1 MSTNSAVTSSAETT
15 SSEKY
20 TGRVKWFN
28 TKAGYGFVTVTDGSK
43 SGSDVFVH
51 HSAIKV
57 ESEQYRYLVQGEYVE
72 FKLSSISGGS
82 HEYQAEEVSG
92 IKGGKLMCETRRDV
106 RNSRSQYRSTK
117 DGSVDDNHRLVA
129 GIGRATGT
137 YKKQSQQQSVQGWQV
152 VKGDKPS
159 TPVGPPPTRPHGST
173 PRAPM
178 VTKAPRAPKP
188 TGDNRKTKM

>member
-1 MSTNSAVTSSAETT
+1 MSTNSAVTSSAETH

-28 TKAGYGFVTVTDGSK
+28 TKAGYGFVTITDGPK

-72 FKLSSISGGS
+72 FKLSSVAGGS
-82 HEYQAEEVSG
+82 HEYQAEDMSG

-106 RNSRSQYRSTK
+106 RSSRSQYRSTK
-117 DGSVDDNHRLVA
+117 SDVTEDVK
-129 GIGRATGT
+129 T
-137 YKKQSQQQSVQGWQV
+137 YQKARENSSAPRKQPSKHDQGWQLIKNSGEKTPV
-152 VKGDKPS
+152 S
-159 TPVGPPPTRPHGST
+159 TPVAKPPAKPAGTT
-173 PRAPM
+173 PRAPRKP
-178 VTKAPRAPKP
+178 KA
-188 TGDNRKTKM
+188 

>member
-1 MSTNSAVTSSAETT
+1 MSTNSSVTSSAETT
-15 SSEKY
+15 SSERY

-28 TKAGYGFVTVTDGSK
+28 TKAGYGFVTITDGSK

-51 HSAIKV
+51 HSTIKV

-72 FKLSSISGGS
+72 FKLSTVTGGS

-106 RNSRSQYRSTK
+106 RTSRTQYRVLK
-117 DGSVDDNHRLVA
+117 GDPVDTNQPRIVA
-129 GIGRATGT
+129 GIGRATGN
-137 YKKQSQQQSVQGWQV
+137 YKNQQQKRNNAEQGWQV
-152 VKGDKPS
+152 VKGDKPH
-159 TPVGPPPTRPHGST
+159 TPTGPPPARARGST

-178 VTKAPRAPKP
+178 APRRRIVHEVPKL
-188 TGDNRKTKM
+188 

>member
-28 TKAGYGFVTVTDGSK
+28 TKAGYGFVTITDGSK

-51 HSAIKV
+51 HSAIRV

-72 FKLSSISGGS
+72 FKLSTVTGGN

-106 RNSRSQYRSTK
+106 RSSRSQYRATK
-117 DGSVDDNHRLVA
+117 GDVTEDTRVFQKPRRNGP
-129 GIGRATGT
+129 GP
-137 YKKQSQQQSVQGWQV
+137 KKQTDNGWQV

-159 TPVGPPPTRPHGST
+159 VSPSTPLGPPPARATGTT
-173 PRAPM
+173 PRPPVKGAR
-178 VTKAPRAPKP
+178 KPKV
-188 TGDNRKTKM
+188 

>member
-15 SSEKY
+15 SSERY

-28 TKAGYGFVTVTDGSK
+28 TKAGYGFVTVTDGPK

-72 FKLSSISGGS
+72 FRLSTVSGGS

-106 RNSRSQYRSTK
+106 RNSRTQYRATK
-117 DGSVDDNHRLVA
+117 SDHVDDNQRVVA
-129 GIGRATGT
+129 GAARATGN
-137 YKKQSQQQSVQGWQV
+137 YKKQQQRKQPSEQGWQV
-152 VKGDKPS
+152 VKGDKPT
-159 TPVGPPPTRPHGST
+159 TPAGPPPARTPGST
-173 PRAPM
+173 PRAP
-178 VTKAPRAPKP
+178 
-188 TGDNRKTKM
+188 KMRDSSETSKKYKM

>member
-1 MSTNSAVTSSAETT
+1 MSTNSAVTSSAETS

-28 TKAGYGFVTVTDGSK
+28 TKAGYGFVTITDGSK

-72 FKLSSISGGS
+72 FGLSTVTGGN
-82 HEYQAEEVSG
+82 HEYQAEDVSG

-106 RNSRSQYRSTK
+106 RTSRSQYRSSKSET
-117 DGSVDDNHRLVA
+117 DDSQRVSA
-129 GIGRATGT
+129 GIGRTTST
-137 YKKQSQQQSVQGWQV
+137 YKKQQKSTDKVSQVS
-152 VKGDKPS
+152 KPAS
-159 TPVGPPPTRPHGST
+159 SNTTPVGSPPPRAAGTT
-173 PRAPM
+173 PRAPKLPS
-178 VTKAPRAPKP
+178 TRKPKA
-188 TGDNRKTKM
+188 

>member
-28 TKAGYGFVTVTDGSK
+28 TKAGYGFVTITDGSK

-72 FKLSSISGGS
+72 FKLSTVSGGS

-106 RNSRSQYRSTK
+106 RTSRSQYRSTK
-117 DGSVDDNHRLVA
+117 GDPVDDSQRVVA
-129 GIGRATGT
+129 GVGRATGN
-137 YKKQSQQQSVQGWQV
+137 YKKQQQRKQPSEQGWQV
-152 VKGDKPS
+152 VKGDKPT
-159 TPVGPPPTRPHGST
+159 TPTGPPPARTPGST

-178 VTKAPRAPKP
+178 KSGSLRKPKA
-188 TGDNRKTKM
+188 

>member
-1 MSTNSAVTSSAETT
+1 MSTNSAVTSSADTT

-28 TKAGYGFVTVTDGSK
+28 TKAGYGFVTITDGSK

-72 FKLSSISGGS
+72 FKLSSVTGGT
-82 HEYQAEEVSG
+82 HEYQADEVSG

-106 RNSRSQYRSTK
+106 RSSRTQYRSTNGDSSEDVKAFQKMRRPQAPRKQASEGGEGWQPAKK
-117 DGSVDDNHRLVA
+117 DKPTKSGDSQKPVRSPVNPPPSMPSGSV
-129 GIGRATGT
+129 
-137 YKKQSQQQSVQGWQV
+137 
-152 VKGDKPS
+152 
-159 TPVGPPPTRPHGST
+159 
-173 PRAPM
+173 PRAPLKKKNM
-178 VTKAPRAPKP
+178 RL
-188 TGDNRKTKM
+188 

>member
-28 TKAGYGFVTVTDGSK
+28 TKAGYGFVTITDGSK

-72 FKLSSISGGS
+72 FKLSTVTGGS

-106 RNSRSQYRSTK
+106 RTSRTQYRATK
-117 DGSVDDNHRLVA
+117 GDPVDDNRLRVV
-129 GIGRATGT
+129 GRAAGNNN
-137 YKKQSQQQSVQGWQV
+137 KKQQSSAQGWQV
-152 VKGDKPS
+152 VKGDKPT
-159 TPVGPPPTRPHGST
+159 TPVGPPTRASGSA

-178 VTKAPRAPKP
+178 VSKGTNVRKPKA
-188 TGDNRKTKM
+188 